1 METTWLYT
9 FLSLLILLIAFK
21 FSTKPKRKL
30 PPSPFP
36 TLPLIGHL
44 HFLKFPIHRTF
55 QKLSDKLGPI
65 FSLRLGNRLMVVV
78 SSPTIVEECFTKN
91 DVVLAGRPRLIIGKY
106 IGYNYTT
113 MFDSPYGDYWR
124 NLRRL
129 TTVEFFSMAR
139 LNTFQSIRQDD
150 IKLILKKIYKN
161 SYENFARVELRSLFS
176 EVTFNNI
183 MRMVDGK
190 RYVREDEDDN
200 EAKGFWDL
208 IKEVLTYGGASH
220 LADFFPVVRWID
232 YKGFEK
238 NLARL
243 SGKMDARLQRL
254 IDEQRRN
261 KGKTNTMID
270 HMLSL
275 QESEPEYYTD
285 VTIKGIILVML
296 IAGID
301 TSANTIEWAMSA
313 LLNHPEKLQK
323 AKIEID
329 NLVGND
335 RLVNES
341 DLTKL
346 PYLQNIM
353 SETFRLFPAAPL
365 LLPHEATSDC
375 TLSGYDIPRGTI
387 LIVNAWA
394 IHRDPKI
401 WDDPTSFN
409 PERFEAGEVGP
420 PKLIPFGM
428 GRRLC
433 PGMGLAYRVVGLA
446 LGSLIQCFEWQRV
459 GEGLVDLTEGKGVTL
474 PKVVPIEAMCKARNV
489 LRKVLLE
496 AN

>member
-9 FLSLLILLIAFK
+9 FLSLLVLLIAFK

-44 HFLKFPIHRTF
+44 HLIKFPVHRTF
-55 QKLSDKLGPI
+55 QKFSDKLGPI

-91 DVVLAGRPRLIIGKY
+91 DIVLAGRPRLIIGKY

-113 MFDSPYGDYWR
+113 IFDSPYGDYWR

-129 TTVEFFSMAR
+129 YNVEFFSMAR
-139 LNTFQSIRQDD
+139 LDTFQSIRQDD

-176 EVTFNNI
+176 EVIFNNI

-190 RYVREDEDDN
+190 RYVREDEDDD
-200 EAKGFWDL
+200 EAKRFWDL
-208 IKEVLTYGGASH
+208 IKEVLTYGGA
-220 LADFFPVVRWID
+220 ANMVGFFPMVRWID
-232 YKGFEK
+232 YTGIEK

-243 SGKMDARLQRL
+243 GGKMDSRLQHL
-254 IDEQRRN
+254 IDKQRRN
-261 KGKTNTMID
+261 KSKTDTMID
-270 HMLSL
+270 HMLCL

-285 VTIKGIILVML
+285 VTIKGIILIML

-335 RLVNES
+335 RLVNE
-341 DLTKL
+341 
-346 PYLQNIM
+346 
-353 SETFRLFPAAPL
+353 F
-365 LLPHEATSDC
+365 LPHEATSDC
-375 TLSGYDIPRGTI
+375 TLSGYDIPSGTI
-387 LIVNAWA
+387 LTVNAWA

-401 WDDPTSFN
+401 WDDPTNFN
-409 PERFEAGEVGP
+409 PERFKAGKVGP

-428 GRRLC
+428 GRRFC
-433 PGMGLAYRVVGLA
+433 PGMGLAHRVVGLV

-459 GEGLVDLTEGKGVTL
+459 GEGLVRAWSICEGKG
-474 PKVVPIEAMCKARNV
+474 
-489 LRKVLLE
+489 
-496 AN
+496 